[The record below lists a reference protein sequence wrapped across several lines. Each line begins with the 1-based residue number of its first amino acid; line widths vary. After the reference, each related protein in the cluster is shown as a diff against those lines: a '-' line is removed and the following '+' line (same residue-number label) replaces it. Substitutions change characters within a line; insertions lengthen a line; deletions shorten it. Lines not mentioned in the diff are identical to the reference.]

1 MTLMLQVVL
10 FSAGSLLLL
19 SFLLHQLKRLGSPGL
34 AVREWLS
41 AGFPLDVVVFFFT
54 SAPIIA
60 GIVIGATRDDLAT
73 SHRWLMP
80 LCGIAG
86 QLLALYLWTWTH
98 ELANLSALR
107 AARGARLVST
117 QNRNLGGAIVGRIR
131 NHFSLLWTLLA
142 VPVFN
147 IVRLAEWVVYPVLV
161 VVTNLPRYDSREWV
175 NVSRHKF
182 EGLVGHDLIW
192 CLYCDW
198 MTGVWSLGTEML
210 RNIES
215 FWCPIRFS
223 NASKCTNCTLD
234 FPDTNNGWV
243 KETANVADAAKLH
256 AEKYP
261 GPDGTNAW
269 LGHPSR
275 TKVKLTVN
283 GK

>member
-1 MTLMLQVVL
+1 MHPLLIALIAST
-10 FSAGSLLLL
+10 GSMLLLA
-19 SFLLHQLKRLGSPGL
+19 FCLHQLKRLGSPGL
-34 AVREWLS
+34 AIREWLS
-41 AGFPLDVVVFFFT
+41 AGFPLDVVVFLYT
-54 SAPIIA
+54 TAPL
-60 GIVIGATRDDLAT
+60 IGALVAPLIFDLRSPIT
-73 SHRWLMP
+73 WLLP
-80 LCGIAG
+80 IVAIAG
-86 QLLALYLWTWTH
+86 QLIALYLWAWTH

-107 AARGARLVST
+107 AAKGARLVSS
-117 QNRNLGGAIVGRIR
+117 QNRNLGGPITGRIR

-147 IVRLAEWVVYPVLV
+147 IVRLAEWIVYPVLV
-161 VVTNLPRYDSREWV
+161 VVTKLPPYDSRQWV

-223 NASKCTNCTLD
+223 NSSKCANCTLD
-234 FPDTNNGWV
+234 FPDIDKGWV
-243 KETANVADAAKLH
+243 KENANVTDAARVIDTQ
-256 AEKYP
+256 YP
-261 GPDGTNAW
+261 APDGTNAW
-269 LGHPSR
+269 LNHPVR
-275 TKVKLTVN
+275 LTVK